1 MTPGAACGPRGDPP
15 AMSTTSAPAP
25 RSARRRL
32 SAFFYRR
39 RWLKLLGLLAAPLG
53 WMVVIYLAA
62 LVVLLAT
69 AFWQQDVLSSQI
81 VHTFTWDNL
90 KYLKDDPAIHAVT
103 RQTVQM
109 AVLVTITDMLL
120 AFPLAYYM
128 ARVASRHTRALL
140 FVAVLMPLWSS
151 YLIKAYT
158 WRLMTGDSGPINWV
172 LEKINLGPIH
182 IAFSTTAMWL
192 AFTYIWLP
200 YMVLPIYA
208 ALERIPDSLI
218 EASGDLGGRA
228 GRTFRSVVVPLV
240 LPGIAAGS
248 IFTFSLTLGD
258 YIMVDLVGGNRIDFL
273 GSVIF
278 RYQGIAND
286 LPLACAVALIP
297 VAVITIYLLLVKRLG
312 AFEAL

>member
-1 MTPGAACGPRGDPP
+1 
-15 AMSTTSAPAP
+15 MSTPSVPAP
-25 RSARRRL
+25 IAARRRL

-39 RWLKLLGLLAAPLG
+39 RWLKLLALLLPPLG
-53 WMVVIYLAA
+53 WMVIVYLAA
-62 LVVLLAT
+62 LAVLLAT
-69 AFWQQDVLSSQI
+69 ALWQQDVLSGKI
-81 VHTFTWDNL
+81 IHTFTWSNL
-90 KYLKDDPAIHAVT
+90 QIVRHDPSIHTVT

-109 AVLVTITDMLL
+109 AVLVTLTDMVL

-128 ARVASRHTRALL
+128 VRIASRRVRALL
-140 FVAVLMPLWSS
+140 FVGVLMPLWSS

-158 WRLMTGDSGPINWV
+158 WRLMTGDDGTINWA
-172 LEKINLGPIH
+172 LAKIHLGPLH

-192 AFTYIWLP
+192 AFSYIWLP

-208 ALERIPDSLI
+208 ALERIPGTLI

-228 GRTFRSVVVPLV
+228 WRTLRSVILPLA

-258 YIMVDLVGGNRIDFL
+258 YIMVDLVGGNKTDFI
-273 GSVIF
+273 GSLIF
-278 RYQGIAND
+278 RYQGVAND
-286 LPLACAVALIP
+286 LPLAAAIALIP
-297 VAVITIYLLLVKRLG
+297 VVVITVYLILVKRLG

>member
-1 MTPGAACGPRGDPP
+1 
-15 AMSTTSAPAP
+15 MSTTTTASPAL
-25 RSARRRL
+25 RRRV

-39 RWLKLLGLLAAPLG
+39 RWLKLLSLLIPPLG
-53 WMVVIYLAA
+53 WLLVVYLAA
-62 LVVLLAT
+62 LAVLLAT
-69 AFWQQDVLSSQI
+69 AFWQQDVLSGKI
-81 VHTFTWDNL
+81 VHTWTWANL
-90 KYLKDDPAIHAVT
+90 QAIRDDATIHTVT
-103 RQTVQM
+103 RHTVQM
-109 AVLVTITDMLL
+109 AVLVTLTDMLL

-128 ARVASRHTRALL
+128 VRIASRRTRALL
-140 FVAVLMPLWSS
+140 FVGVLMPLWSS

-158 WRLMTGDSGPINWV
+158 WRLMTGDAGTINWA
-172 LEKINLGPIH
+172 LDKIGLGPLH
-182 IAFSTTAMWL
+182 IAFTTTAMWL

-208 ALERIPDSLI
+208 ALERIPGSLI
-218 EASGDLGGRA
+218 EASSDLGGRSW
-228 GRTFRSVVVPLV
+228 RTLRSVIMPLA

-258 YIMVDLVGGNRIDFL
+258 YIMVDLVGGNKTDFL

-286 LPLACAVALIP
+286 LPLAAAIALVP
-297 VAVITIYLLLVKRLG
+297 VIVITIYLLLVRQLG

>member
-1 MTPGAACGPRGDPP
+1 
-15 AMSTTSAPAP
+15 MSTPTASAPFG
-25 RSARRRL
+25 ARRRI
-32 SAFFYRR
+32 SAFFYRH
-39 RWLKLLGLLAAPLG
+39 RWLKLLGLLIPPLG
-53 WMVVIYLAA
+53 WLIVVYLAA

-69 AFWQQDVLSSQI
+69 AFWQQDELSGQI
-81 VHTFTWDNL
+81 IHTFTWDNVRTV
-90 KYLKDDPAIHAVT
+90 KDDPTLHAVT

-109 AVLVTITDMLL
+109 AVLVTITDILL

-128 ARVASRHTRALL
+128 ARLASRQVRALL
-140 FVAVLMPLWSS
+140 FVGVLMPLWSS

-158 WRLMTGDSGPINWV
+158 WRLMTGDAGTINWALAKV
-172 LEKINLGPIH
+172 DLGPLH
-182 IAFSTTAMWL
+182 IAFSTTAM
-192 AFTYIWLP
+192 WLP

-208 ALERIPDSLI
+208 ALERIPGSLI
-218 EASGDLGGRA
+218 EASGDLGGRSW
-228 GRTFRSVVVPLV
+228 RTLRSVIMPLA

-258 YIMVDLVGGNRIDFL
+258 YIMVDLVGGNKTDFL

-286 LPLACAVALIP
+286 LPLAAAIALVP
-297 VAVITIYLLLVKRLG
+297 VAVITIYLLLVRQLG

>member
-1 MTPGAACGPRGDPP
+1 
-15 AMSTTSAPAP
+15 MSVSQAPAP
-25 RSARRRL
+25 IAARRRL
-32 SAFFYRR
+32 SAFFYQR
-39 RWLKLLGLLAAPLG
+39 RWLKALALLIPPLAWLLIIYIAPL
-53 WMVVIYLAA
+53 A
-62 LVVLLAT
+62 VLLAT
-69 AFWQQDVLSSQI
+69 AFWQQDVLSGKI
-81 VHTFTWDNL
+81 LHTFTTDNL
-90 KYLKDDPAIHAVT
+90 KYLKDDPAIHTVT

-109 AVLVTITDMLL
+109 AVLVTITDILL

-128 ARVASRHTRALL
+128 VRVASRRMRALL
-140 FVAVLMPLWSS
+140 FVGVLMPLWSS

-158 WRLMTGDSGPINWV
+158 WRLMTGDAGTINWA
-172 LEKINLGPIH
+172 LAKIDLGPLH

-208 ALERIPDSLI
+208 ALERIPGSLL
-218 EASGDLGGRA
+218 EASSDLGGRSW
-228 GRTFRSVVVPLV
+228 RTLRSVIMPLA

-258 YIMVDLVGGNRIDFL
+258 YIMVDLVGGNKTDFL

-278 RYQGIAND
+278 RYQGIANN
-286 LPLACAVALIP
+286 LPLAAAIALIP
-297 VAVITIYLLLVKRLG
+297 VAVITVYLLLVRQLG

>member
-1 MTPGAACGPRGDPP
+1 
-15 AMSTTSAPAP
+15 MSTPSVPAP
-25 RSARRRL
+25 IAARRRL

-39 RWLKLLGLLAAPLG
+39 RWLKLLALLLPPLG
-53 WMVVIYLAA
+53 WMVIVYLAA
-62 LVVLLAT
+62 LAVLLAT
-69 AFWQQDVLSSQI
+69 ALWQQDVLSGKI
-81 VHTFTWDNL
+81 LHTFTWSNL
-90 KYLKDDPAIHAVT
+90 QIVRHDPSIHTVT

-109 AVLVTITDMLL
+109 AVLVTLTDMVL

-128 ARVASRHTRALL
+128 VRIASRRVRALL
-140 FVAVLMPLWSS
+140 FVGVLMPLWSS

-158 WRLMTGDSGPINWV
+158 WRLMTGDDGTINWA
-172 LEKINLGPIH
+172 LAKIHLGPLH

-192 AFTYIWLP
+192 AFSYIWLP

-208 ALERIPDSLI
+208 ALERIPGTLI

-228 GRTFRSVVVPLV
+228 WRTLRSVILPLA

-258 YIMVDLVGGNRIDFL
+258 YIMVDLVGGNKTDFI
-273 GSVIF
+273 GSLIF
-278 RYQGIAND
+278 RYQGVAND
-286 LPLACAVALIP
+286 LPLAAAIALIP
-297 VAVITIYLLLVKRLG
+297 VVVITVYLILVKRLG

>member
-1 MTPGAACGPRGDPP
+1 
-15 AMSTTSAPAP
+15 MSTTSAPAP

-208 ALERIPDSLI
+208 ALERIPNSLI

>member
-1 MTPGAACGPRGDPP
+1 
-15 AMSTTSAPAP
+15 MSVSHAPAP
-25 RSARRRL
+25 IAARRRL

-39 RWLKLLGLLAAPLG
+39 RWLKALALLTPPLAWLLIIYIAPL
-53 WMVVIYLAA
+53 A
-62 LVVLLAT
+62 VLLAT
-69 AFWQQDVLSSQI
+69 AFWQQDVLSGKI
-81 VHTFTWDNL
+81 LHTFTTDNL
-90 KYLKDDPAIHAVT
+90 KYLKDDPAIHTVT

-109 AVLVTITDMLL
+109 AVLVTITDMVL

-128 ARVASRHTRALL
+128 ARVASRRVRALL
-140 FVAVLMPLWSS
+140 FVGVLMPLWSS

-158 WRLMTGDSGPINWV
+158 WRLMTGDDGTINWALEKVHLGPIN
-172 LEKINLGPIH
+172 
-182 IAFSTTAMWL
+182 IAFTTTAMWL

-208 ALERIPDSLI
+208 ALERIPGSLI

-228 GRTFRSVVVPLV
+228 GRTFRSVIVPLA

-258 YIMVDLVGGNRIDFL
+258 YIMIDLVGGNRTDFL

-278 RYQGIAND
+278 RYQGIANN
-286 LPLACAVALIP
+286 LPLACAIALIP
-297 VAVITIYLLLVKRLG
+297 VAVIAVYLLLVKRLG

>member
-1 MTPGAACGPRGDPP
+1 
-15 AMSTTSAPAP
+15 MSTPSVPAP
-25 RSARRRL
+25 IAARRRL

-39 RWLKLLGLLAAPLG
+39 RWLKLLALLVPPLG
-53 WMVVIYLAA
+53 WMVIVYLAA
-62 LVVLLAT
+62 LAVLLAT
-69 AFWQQDVLSSQI
+69 SLWQQDVLSGKI
-81 VHTFTWDNL
+81 IHTFTWSNL
-90 KYLKDDPAIHAVT
+90 QIVRHDPSIHTVT

-109 AVLVTITDMLL
+109 AVLVTLTDMVL

-128 ARVASRHTRALL
+128 VRVASRRVRALL
-140 FVAVLMPLWSS
+140 FVGVLMPLWSS

-158 WRLMTGDSGPINWV
+158 WRLMTGDDGTINWA
-172 LEKINLGPIH
+172 LAKIHLGPLH

-192 AFTYIWLP
+192 AFSYIWLP

-208 ALERIPDSLI
+208 ALERIPGTLI

-228 GRTFRSVVVPLV
+228 WRTLRSVILPLA

-258 YIMVDLVGGNRIDFL
+258 YIMVDLVGGNKTDFI
-273 GSVIF
+273 GSIIF
-278 RYQGIAND
+278 RYQGVAND
-286 LPLACAVALIP
+286 LPLAAAIALIP
-297 VAVITIYLLLVKRLG
+297 VVVITLYLLVVKRLG